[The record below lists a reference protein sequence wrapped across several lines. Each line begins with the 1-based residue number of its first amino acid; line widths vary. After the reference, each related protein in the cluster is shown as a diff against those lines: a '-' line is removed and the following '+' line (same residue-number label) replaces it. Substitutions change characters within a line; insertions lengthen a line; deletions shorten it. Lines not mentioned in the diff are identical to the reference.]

1 MSVPKLSKNR
11 LFFMIYRINNELS
24 LMSKVFKLG
33 ITKDN
38 NKQIEEV
45 SSIEVLANKG
55 VVGDRHF
62 DEYNDPYNQL
72 TLIEAENIDYYNTKY
87 GLDIPYKDFRRNV
100 VTKGIQLNDLIG
112 KKIKIGNVEVEG
124 VDLCRPCR
132 HLTEVLNQDNI
143 LKEFLRRGGLRCQIL
158 TSSQINI
165 NDDIKVLD

>member
-1 MSVPKLSKNR
+1 
-11 LFFMIYRINNELS
+11 
-24 LMSKVFKLG
+24 MSKVLKLG
-33 ITKDN
+33 ITKDS
-38 NKQIEEV
+38 NKEIEEV

-100 VTKGIQLNDLIG
+100 VTRGIQLNDLIG
-112 KKIKIGNVEVEG
+112 KKIKIGEAEVEG

-158 TSSQINI
+158 TSSKINI
-165 NDDIKVLD
+165 NDQIKIIE